1 MWVLGKHALTET
13 VHYAG
18 EKIWDGWERG
28 VLGKH
33 ALTETVHYAGEA
45 EALRSEVKKK
55 EDQIWALTDTI
66 TRLSHQL
73 VDKGL
78 HGVCVCMCV
87 CVCVCV
93 NE

>member
-1 MWVLGKHALTET
+1 MCVCSFSSLLFVEQFRT
-13 VHYAG
+13 VG
-18 EKIWDGWERG
+18 NVS

-66 TRLSHQL
+66 TRQSHQL
-73 VDKGL
+73 ADKGL
-78 HGVCVCMCV
+78 HCVCVCLCV
-87 CVCVCV
+87 CVCVCSV
-93 NE
+93 V

>member
-1 MWVLGKHALTET
+1 MWVLGKHALMET
-13 VHYAG
+13 V
-18 EKIWDGWERG
+18 R
-28 VLGKH
+28 
-33 ALTETVHYAGEA
+33 YAGEA

-73 VDKGL
+73 ADKGL
-78 HGVCVCMCV
+78 HCV

-93 NE
+93 CVCMYVRVSIKC